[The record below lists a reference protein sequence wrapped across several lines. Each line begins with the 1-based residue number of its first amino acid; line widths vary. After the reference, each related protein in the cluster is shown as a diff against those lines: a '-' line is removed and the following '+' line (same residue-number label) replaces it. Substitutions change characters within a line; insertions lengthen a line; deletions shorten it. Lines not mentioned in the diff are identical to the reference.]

1 MSALTDNT
9 ASADDR
15 TFTIGELAEEFGLT
29 LRSIR
34 FYEAEG
40 LLAPS
45 RDGQNRLFTKQDR
58 ARLKLICRGKR
69 LGFSVAEIKEFL
81 NLYDV
86 DAGQHEQMRYLLD
99 HARGRIAALK
109 TQLEDVKQTIAELQT
124 IEGEI
129 IAHLSHQK
137 EKP

>member
-1 MSALTDNT
+1 MSALTD
-9 ASADDR
+9 SSGDK
-15 TFTIGELAEEFGLT
+15 TFTIGQLAEEFGLT

-45 RDGQNRLFTKQDR
+45 RDGQCRLFTKQDR

-81 NLYDV
+81 NLYTV
-86 DAGQHEQMRYLLD
+86 DRSQHEQMRFLLD
-99 HARGRIAALK
+99 HARARIAALK
-109 TQLEDVKQTIAELQT
+109 TQLDDVKQTLAELQQ

-129 IAHLSHQK
+129 VAHLKSGKESHS
-137 EKP
+137 